1 MNKNLLDGGL
11 RKKNFFKS
19 NFQESP
25 LISIIT
31 VVLNNEKYFQECLD
45 SLHSQNYQNYEH
57 IVVDGGSTDDTI
69 KIIRKN
75 EDKIDYWISE
85 KDKGIYDGFN
95 KGMSLAKGEYV
106 GFLNSDDIFY
116 SNKTLNY
123 VVDEFKKNKE
133 LDFIFGPV
141 KKHWSLLH
149 GYKPWKIYFSW
160 GFYTSH
166 STGFF
171 IKSNS
176 AKIVGEYNLKYKFSS
191 DYDYFYRMIVHKKL
205 KGKGVEKEKIFGV
218 FRRGGF
224 SSRVRFIDHFKEEIS
239 IRKDNNQSKLLIFF
253 IIMYKSMR
261 HIKKIIKEKL

>member
-69 KIIRKN
+69 KIIKKN

-160 GFYTSH
+160 GF
-166 STGFF
+166 
-171 IKSNS
+171 
-176 AKIVGEYNLKYKFSS
+176 
-191 DYDYFYRMIVHKKL
+191 
-205 KGKGVEKEKIFGV
+205 
-218 FRRGGF
+218 
-224 SSRVRFIDHFKEEIS
+224 
-239 IRKDNNQSKLLIFF
+239 
-253 IIMYKSMR
+253 
-261 HIKKIIKEKL
+261 